1 MMGGEHHRSPTPPIG
16 RRRYGR
22 RGAWLIAVA
31 LLVIMLAIAALLW
44 TLFAPEADTP
54 EARESSLV
62 TADARVF
69 LR

>member
-1 MMGGEHHRSPTPPIG
+1 MMSGEHNRSPTPPIG

-31 LLVIMLAIAALLW
+31 LVIIMLAIAAVLW
-44 TLFAPEADTP
+44 TLFAPDAETP
-54 EARESSLV
+54 EARESAPV
-62 TADARVF
+62 TADARAS